1 MRRLT
6 IRYRNCHSSLTVAA
20 PRKIIFVADKTLHRT
35 ESRQLSPQAGDAN
48 FRFVLAA
55 KAATVFAGA
64 NVAGD
69 SVMKMTLGLAV
80 AMGVWLGAANAAT
93 NTVTYTYDSQGRL
106 ATAVYVSGTTTRT
119 VTYNYDAAG
128 NRTTVVTN

>member
-1 MRRLT
+1 
-6 IRYRNCHSSLTVAA
+6 
-20 PRKIIFVADKTLHRT
+20 
-35 ESRQLSPQAGDAN
+35 
-48 FRFVLAA
+48 
-55 KAATVFAGA
+55 
-64 NVAGD
+64 
-69 SVMKMTLGLAV
+69 MKMTLGLAV